1 MNASAARVAHVNL
14 MTDTVIANLNPDGLR
29 VILRSMLAADE
40 NGQFSHRLQ
49 HHVQKYLRHDLQ
61 RTSVPALFSV
71 TDESTSTASAS
82 SSSTQPTLVPTPEL
96 AKLRR
101 RICSLL
107 GSGLAFESLQL
118 LAEVV
123 RQSGATELNDRTV
136 EGERLAEVLAA
147 VDGDLV
153 QALTAMQKVVIAN
166 NWGKGEIPPARLQVL
181 LSLRTDL
188 ADCREQSE
196 GLRVEFRFERG
207 STMLEILTMSAS
219 NPAIE
224 ASAGP
229 TPSLHGNESAIE
241 HFQLG
246 LFIVPRLFIGLWQ
259 LSSPAWGSA
268 SKSTMLSQFQKHVD
282 SGFTAFDMADH
293 YGDAEIVFGEFRSSY
308 SGPKSIFCATKYCV
322 FEHITVTPE
331 GMRDAVSQRL
341 ANIKSDKIDLLQ
353 FHWHDYN
360 DTQYVR
366 ALQLL
371 QNDERVTVLG
381 LCNFDTKR
389 MEEVLSAGV
398 KIATNQVQFS
408 LIDVRP
414 TCAMAEACEKHN
426 IKLLTYGTLCGG
438 FLSEKWLGKDEPDP
452 FGAGMTP
459 SLRKYLEMINI
470 WGPWPLFQTLLKT
483 LSTIGRKHNVS
494 VSAVAIRW
502 VLDFSYV
509 GAVLVGARMGVS
521 EHTEDNLAV
530 YGWQL
535 DAEDK
540 KMLEEVLSQSRRE
553 EMFRDV
559 GDCGAEY
566 RR

>member
-1 MNASAARVAHVNL
+1 MA
-14 MTDTVIANLNPDGLR
+14 G
-29 VILRSMLAADE
+29 
-40 NGQFSHRLQ
+40 
-49 HHVQKYLRHDLQ
+49 
-61 RTSVPALFSV
+61 
-71 TDESTSTASAS
+71 
-82 SSSTQPTLVPTPEL
+82 
-96 AKLRR
+96 
-101 RICSLL
+101 
-107 GSGLAFESLQL
+107 
-118 LAEVV
+118 
-123 RQSGATELNDRTV
+123 
-136 EGERLAEVLAA
+136 
-147 VDGDLV
+147 
-153 QALTAMQKVVIAN
+153 
-166 NWGKGEIPPARLQVL
+166 
-181 LSLRTDL
+181 
-188 ADCREQSE
+188 
-196 GLRVEFRFERG
+196 
-207 STMLEILTMSAS
+207 
-219 NPAIE
+219 NPAIQVSTM
-224 ASAGP
+224 A
-229 TPSLHGNESAIE
+229 TPSLQGNERAIE
-241 HFQLG
+241 YFQLG
-246 LFIVPRLFIGLWQ
+246 PFTVPRLFIGLWQ

-268 SKSTMLSQFQKHVD
+268 SKSKILSQFQKHVD

-293 YGDAEIVFGEFRSSY
+293 YGDAEIVFGEFRLSY
-308 SGPKSIFCATKYCV
+308 SGPKSIFCATKFCV
-322 FEHITVTPE
+322 FEHITVTPD

-360 DTQYVR
+360 DAQYIR

-371 QNDERVTVLG
+371 QNDERVAVLG

-389 MEEVLSAGV
+389 MEEVIGAGV

-408 LIDVRP
+408 LIDTRP
-414 TCAMAEACEKHN
+414 KYAMAEVCEKHN

-438 FLSEKWLGKDEPDP
+438 FLSEKWIGKDEPDA

-470 WGPWPLFQTLLKT
+470 WGPWSLFQTLLKT
-483 LSTIGRKHNVS
+483 LSTIGRKHNAS

-530 YGWQL
+530 YEWHL

-540 KMLEEVLSQSRRE
+540 RMLEEVLCQSRRGE
-553 EMFRDV
+553 IFRDM